1 MIKKIPRSGI
11 NKLCWLRPFVDLA
24 MLILFIAIMHPRY
37 TGMGNHARMAYALCS
52 IIGVHLLLNWRF
64 FAAWGRGPWTR
75 RRIILAVLDV
85 ALLVSMAISM
95 VSVKLIP
102 KHTGFY
108 PSGIPNGFMQV
119 HVIAGWLCIFLVAVH
134 LGMHGTALTGRLPK
148 QRIMRKIL
156 SLIWKLAALAGVAGA
171 VHINLWTRAQGLY
184 PLLKAPVL
192 DPIGYYMAVVFI
204 LILISTV
211 THYLVKRL

>member
-1 MIKKIPRSGI
+1 MTKKIPRRGLS
-11 NKLCWLRPFVDLA
+11 KLYWLRPLIDIA

-37 TGMGNHARMAYALCS
+37 TGMGTHARMAYALCS
-52 IIGVHLLLNWRF
+52 IIVVHLLLNWRF
-64 FAAWGRGPWTR
+64 FAAWGHGPWTR

-85 ALLVSMAISM
+85 SLLVSMVVCM

-108 PSGIPNGFMQV
+108 PSGLPNGFMQV
-119 HVIAGWLCIFLVAVH
+119 HVVSGWLCMFLVAVH

-148 QRIMRKIL
+148 QGLMRKIL
-156 SLIWKLAALAGVAGA
+156 NLVWKLAALAGVVGA
-171 VHINLWTRAQGLY
+171 VHINLWTRSQGLY
-184 PLLKAPVL
+184 PLLKAPIL
-192 DPIGYYMAVVFI
+192 DPMGYYTAVVFI

-211 THYLVKRL
+211 THYLVKQL